1 MRSEIGRRLRQ
12 EEKAQILYMT
22 VIMMMLL
29 TMFTL
34 VLTNVI
40 YMAAMK
46 VRAQNAADALALSVA
61 TRQARILNKITEI
74 NGVIEYGILVER
86 TKRET
91 PYTILDVWLYYLGL
105 TANPAVIGA
114 EIFKYNDEIKDI
126 INRIKAENGLD
137 NETTK
142 LGIYSWKI
150 NPLLVVPEALHCF
163 YLPPPPEMVP
173 VPLGAP
179 LLTKF
184 EPIETPWA
192 VQSRVEW
199 RMLDAIIG
207 GRRLNLQ
214 LPDLVTRGRAE
225 IHDTVMTGSSPWNH
239 NWRVRLVQPIDD
251 VDEYIKSRMR

>member
-1 MRSEIGRRLRQ
+1 MSSKTWPRLRQ

-34 VLTNVI
+34 VLSNVI
-40 YMAAMK
+40 YLAAMK
-46 VRAQNAADALALSVA
+46 VRVQNAADALALSVA
-61 TRQARILNKITEI
+61 AKQARVLNRITEI
-74 NGVIEYGILVER
+74 NGVIEYGILVGR

-91 PYTILDVWLYYLGL
+91 PYTTLDVWLYFLGL
-105 TANPAVIGA
+105 AANPALIEA
-114 EIFKYNDEIKDI
+114 EIFKYNNQIKDI
-126 INRIKAENGLD
+126 INRIRLENGLD

-150 NPLLVVPEALHCF
+150 NPLLVIPEPLHCF
-163 YLPPPPEMVP
+163 YLPPPPEMIP
-173 VPLGAP
+173 IPLGAP

-184 EPIETPWA
+184 EPVKTPWA

-199 RMLDAIIG
+199 QIRDAIIG

-225 IHDTVMTGSSPWNH
+225 IHDAITAGASPWNH
-239 NWRVRLVQPIDD
+239 NWRVRLVQPVDA
-251 VDEYIKSRMR
+251 VDEHIKSKMR

>member
-1 MRSEIGRRLRQ
+1 MKSKTWPRLRQ

-22 VIMMMLL
+22 IIMMMLL

-34 VLTNVI
+34 VLVNVI
-40 YMAAMK
+40 YLAAMK

-61 TRQARILNKITEI
+61 ARQARVLNKITEI
-74 NGVIEYGILVER
+74 NGVIEYGILVGR
-86 TKRET
+86 TKRT
-91 PYTILDVWLYYLGL
+91 IPYTILDVWLYNLGL
-105 TANPAVIGA
+105 AANPAVIKT
-114 EIFKYNDEIKDI
+114 EIFKYNNQIKAI
-126 INRIKAENGLD
+126 INRIRSENGLD
-137 NETTK
+137 NESTK

-150 NPLLVVPEALHCF
+150 NPLLIISESLCCYYV
-163 YLPPPPEMVP
+163 PPPPEPVP

-199 RMLDAIIG
+199 QIRDAIIG

-239 NWRVRLVQPIDD
+239 NWRVRLVQPLDD
-251 VDEYIKSRMR
+251 VDEHIKSKMR